1 MMVWLHC
8 GGSAML
14 GQSRQAA
21 TKQLGSSHQIA
32 GAAWVKISDAV
43 V

>member
-1 MMVWLHC
+1 
-8 GGSAML
+8 ML

-21 TKQLGSSHQIA
+21 TKELGSSHEIA

-43 V
+43 I